1 LIKLLKY
8 LGIVF
13 LTIVLIVL
21 ALMFSHIEYQDK
33 TPSIKPTAL
42 KLLKNMQFIQDEEH
56 KLLSKERVISLLKKS
71 GCENLSDIES
81 NIVKTTMTNTDNIS
95 NHWFSATCS
104 THENAPLDLRITL
117 HEDAL
122 PDFSI
127 YLEHSYCF
135 SVMHKRVECYTQ
147 KIIPVPSR

>member
-8 LGIVF
+8 LGTVF
-13 LTIVLIVL
+13 LTIVVIVL
-21 ALMFSHIEYQDK
+21 ALMFSHMEYHDK

-56 KLLSKERVISLLKKS
+56 KLLSKYSVISLLKKS

-81 NIVKTTMTNTDNIS
+81 NIVKIRMKNIA

-104 THENAPLDLRITL
+104 THENEPLDLRITL

-135 SVMHKRVECYTQ
+135 SVMHKSVECYTQ
-147 KIIPVPSR
+147 NIISIPSR